1 MKKLLPRIPSRAAV
15 LFLVLAVVA
24 CASTPPDRILFNS
37 IDDAVAGVQAAVS
50 AFKTGKA
57 HGLIADADGS
67 KEAKV
72 RAAYSK
78 FQTVAAAAVDLSV
91 AATTPGQVS
100 AALAVAQAAAD
111 DALSVI
117 NAFKGGT
124 P

>member
-1 MKKLLPRIPSRAAV
+1 MRKLPARIPTGAV
-15 LFLVLAVVA
+15 ALLLILSVVA
-24 CASTPPDRILFNS
+24 CASTPTDRILFNT
-37 IDDAVAGVQAAVS
+37 IDDAVTGVQAAVS
-50 AFKTGKA
+50 AFKTAKA
-57 HGLIADADGS
+57 HGVIADLDGS

-78 FQTVAAAAVDLSV
+78 FQTVAATATDLSV
-91 AATTPGQVS
+91 AATTPGQAS

-111 DALSVI
+111 DALAVI